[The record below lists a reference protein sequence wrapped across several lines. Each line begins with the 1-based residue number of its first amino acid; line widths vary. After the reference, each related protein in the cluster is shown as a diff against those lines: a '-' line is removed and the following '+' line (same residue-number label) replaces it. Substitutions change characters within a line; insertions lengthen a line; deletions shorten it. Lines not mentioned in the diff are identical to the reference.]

1 VSSGAVQPPSPSRNR
16 RQACLLLAGLLPCL
30 LAFAASIAGP
40 RPAQSAAGL
49 ARSPLAF
56 HQYMVN
62 LGEVPARRNHYAR
75 FAFTNRASQ
84 AVEIRELKTSCGCLS
99 EHLEKRVFEPG
110 ETGELLLRIQAA
122 NQMPGSKE
130 YACEVISG
138 PPGNDAVA
146 WSTDLV
152 FRIVLPEQ
160 SVTLSPRA
168 LIVHQYTQQPTRNV
182 VSIHDTR
189 DRQLKAKRV
198 ECDVPFVTAS
208 LLPREELKEQDVEYG
223 VVQQVEVVVGSAPP
237 GQHDFVVRVLTDD
250 PEFGTVKI
258 PMRVYGPQ
266 DTDSSGGT
274 AEDSN
279 APSDAPPFVEQA
291 IPGGQTPESNGV
303 E

>member
-1 VSSGAVQPPSPSRNR
+1 MSSRAAETLAPSRNR

-30 LAFAASIAGP
+30 LALGASVAGP

-49 ARSPLAF
+49 ERSPLAF

-84 AVEIRELKTSCGCLS
+84 PVEIRELKTSCGCLS
-99 EHLEKRVFEPG
+99 EHLKKRVFEPG
-110 ETGELLLRIQAA
+110 ETGELVLRIQAA

-130 YACEVISG
+130 YTCEVISG
-138 PPGNDAVA
+138 PPGDDSIA
-146 WSTDLV
+146 WATDLI
-152 FRIVLPEQ
+152 FRILLPEQ

-168 LIVHQYTQQPTRNV
+168 LIVHQYTEQPTRNV

-208 LLPREELKEQDVEYG
+208 LLPREGLKEQDIEYG
-223 VVQQVEVVVGSAPP
+223 VVQQVEVVVGAAPP
-237 GQHDFVVRVLTDD
+237 GQHDFVIRVLADD
-250 PEFGTVKI
+250 SEFDVVKI
-258 PMRVYGPQ
+258 PVRVYGP
-266 DTDSSGGT
+266 DNATS
-274 AEDSN
+274 AEPTKQPDAS
-279 APSDAPPFVEQA
+279 AEAPPFVE
-291 IPGGQTPESNGV
+291 
-303 E
+303 